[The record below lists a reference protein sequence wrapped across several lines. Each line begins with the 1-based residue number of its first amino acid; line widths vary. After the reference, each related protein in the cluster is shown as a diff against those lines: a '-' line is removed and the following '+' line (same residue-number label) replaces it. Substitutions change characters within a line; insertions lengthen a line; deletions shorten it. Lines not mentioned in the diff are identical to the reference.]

1 MFSHHNNCSQVT
13 FSEKE
18 CWLMSESDRSDKW
31 LIDAYLNGDQQSFEV
46 LYERYRRPLYS
57 YLNKM
62 LPSQSSTVDDLYQ
75 KTWMKAI
82 KNLGRYQDRQ
92 TFYAWLVRIAHN
104 NAIDL
109 FRKEQKRQSVD
120 IEDIPLADKVGE
132 PWKDMA
138 NSELGKAIQEA
149 VEQLPDEQK
158 EVFLLRQ
165 DKIAFKDIAE
175 IQGCTLNT
183 VLGRMHYATNRL
195 RVLLREWK

>member
-1 MFSHHNNCSQVT
+1 MID
-13 FSEKE
+13 E
-18 CWLMSESDRSDKW
+18 DRSDKD
-31 LIDAYLNGDQQSFEV
+31 LIESYLQGDQNAFDV

-62 LPSQSSTVDDLYQ
+62 LPAQNATVDDLYQ
-75 KTWMKAI
+75 KTWMKAV

-120 IEDIPLADKVGE
+120 IEDIPLADKGGE

-138 NSELGKAIQEA
+138 NSELAKAIQEA
-149 VEQLPDEQK
+149 VEKLPDEQK

-165 DKIAFKDIAE
+165 DKVAFKEIAE

-183 VLGRMHYATNRL
+183 VLGRMHYAVNRL